1 VTEHNYYQLSAVFSL
16 IVKYLSNL
24 PVLAAYSPLSSPV
37 AAVGLVSEAVVA
49 FVIVVVVVF
58 IGEGGRLSSV
68 VVGGSGGNGR
78 GEAAGAMIA
87 RNYVEYTSL
96 TVVHNKLHFIIHIEI
111 NELKI
116 IKINVRA
123 F

>member
-16 IVKYLSNL
+16 IVKYLSNV

-49 FVIVVVVVF
+49 FVIVVVF

-87 RNYVEYTSL
+87 RNYVERYIFNSSSQ
-96 TVVHNKLHFIIHIEI
+96 
-111 NELKI
+111 
-116 IKINVRA
+116 
-123 F
+123 

>member
-1 VTEHNYYQLSAVFSL
+1 LDAVTEHNYYQLSAVFSL
-16 IVKYLSNL
+16 IVKYLSNV

-49 FVIVVVVVF
+49 FVIVVVVVVF

-78 GEAAGAMIA
+78 GEAAGAMTA
-87 RNYVEYTSL
+87 RNYVERYIFNSSSQ
-96 TVVHNKLHFIIHIEI
+96 
-111 NELKI
+111 
-116 IKINVRA
+116 
-123 F
+123 